1 MNAFAVVLRLFSLF
15 GLVGLAVF
23 LWLEH
28 ESYIAQDEAFLKE
41 QVKNGYMVL
50 ESNKETEWKNIKDK
64 KQAFIDVFD
73 ANEPVSSVNDPNPL
87 TVAVNDLKAAEDKI
101 LKQKEYTAKLDAV
114 TREFGQGSFFW
125 NSEDGTWDIVD
136 PKGTGKPS
144 KLLRDL
150 MKTEWNEG
158 TLAKAEPELIGNL
171 NNNFEDIDLFHR
183 KRESKS
189 GERYKEDQTDENGNF
204 IPGVSHH
211 NRLRTLLGK
220 FYKARKDTLSEL
232 YSSRLMTVERDRAL
246 RESQRL
252 YDNMKEEKEKWE
264 ASSRDFELKF
274 QSSQADLAN
283 EKEERQQ
290 EKEAFETEVKG
301 LKDLTAQLEKE
312 KQDLDQQRLAE
323 IDELKAQHGAKLNE
337 LTREIQLAEKRGYQ
351 TGIDY
356 MMKQQ
361 TGANVAGDAN
371 KTDNVFAGIGA
382 DLDSPPPPPAPSGA
396 VTTLEDVSKYGL
408 ATSVA
413 RIDRGAGMLILPVG
427 SEKGIA
433 RGGIWTIYK
442 DQQAMARIKIQNAGK
457 DYSLAY
463 ILPRFGNPSRLR
475 PGDVIQV
482 VPQTDK
488 TL

>member
-1 MNAFAVVLRLFSLF
+1 MNAVAVLLRLFSLS
-15 GLVGLAVF
+15 GLVGLALF

-28 ESYIAQDEAFLKE
+28 ESYIAQDEAFLEE
-41 QVKNGYMVL
+41 QVENGYDVL
-50 ESNKETEWKNIKDK
+50 QSSKETQWKNVKDK
-64 KQAFIDVFD
+64 KQSFMDVFD

-87 TVAVNDLKAAEDKI
+87 TEAANELKAAEDAV
-101 LKQKEYTAKLDAV
+101 LKKREYTAKLDAV
-114 TREFGQGSFFW
+114 TREFGQGSFIW
-125 NSEDGTWDIVD
+125 NSEAKSWDVAD
-136 PKGTGKPS
+136 PKKSPV
-144 KLLRDL
+144 L
-150 MKTEWNEG
+150 
-158 TLAKAEPELIGNL
+158 KAEAESIGNL
-171 NNNFEDIDLFHR
+171 KNNFADIDL
-183 KRESKS
+183 
-189 GERYKEDQTDENGNF
+189 YKENQTDEKGNF

-232 YSSRLMTVERDRAL
+232 YSSRQMTADRDRAL

-312 KQDLDQQRLAE
+312 KQDLDQQRLAQ
-323 IDELKAQHGAKLNE
+323 IDELKAQHGTKVNE
-337 LTREIQLAEKRGYQ
+337 LTREIQIAEKRGYQ

-371 KTDNVFAGIGA
+371 KTDNVFAGIGEDMNA
-382 DLDSPPPPPAPSGA
+382 QPPTSGPVGA
-396 VTTLEDVSKYGL
+396 VTTLEEVSKYGL
-408 ATSVA
+408 ATSIA
-413 RIDRGAGMLILPVG
+413 RIDKSSGMLMLPVG

-442 DQQAMARIKIQNAGK
+442 AQEATARIKVQSSANS
-457 DYSLAY
+457 YSLAY

-475 PGDVIQV
+475 PGDVIQI
-482 VPQTDK
+482 VPQTNK

>member
-1 MNAFAVVLRLFSLF
+1 MNAVAVLLRLFSLF
-15 GLVGLAVF
+15 GLVGLALF

-28 ESYIAQDEAFLKE
+28 ESYIAQDEAFLEE
-41 QVKNGYMVL
+41 QVENGYEVL
-50 ESNKETEWKNIKDK
+50 QSSKETQWKNVKDK
-64 KQAFIDVFD
+64 KQAFMDVFD

-87 TVAVNDLKAAEDKI
+87 TEAANELKAAEDAV
-101 LKQKEYTAKLDAV
+101 LKKREYTAKLDAV
-114 TREFGQGSFFW
+114 TREFGQGSFIW
-125 NSEDGTWDIVD
+125 NSEGKSWDAAD
-136 PKGTGKPS
+136 PKKSPI
-144 KLLRDL
+144 L
-150 MKTEWNEG
+150 
-158 TLAKAEPELIGNL
+158 KAEPESIGNL
-171 NNNFEDIDLFHR
+171 KNNFADIDL
-183 KRESKS
+183 
-189 GERYKEDQTDENGNF
+189 YKENQTDENGNF

-232 YSSRLMTVERDRAL
+232 YSSRQMTADRDRAL

-312 KQDLDQQRLAE
+312 KQDLDQQRLAQ
-323 IDELKAQHGAKLNE
+323 IDELKAQHGNKVNE
-337 LTREIQLAEKRGYQ
+337 LTREIQIAEKRGYQ

-371 KTDNVFAGIGA
+371 KTDNVFAEIGEDA
-382 DLDSPPPPPAPSGA
+382 NAPPPPPGPVGA
-396 VTTLEDVSKYGL
+396 VTTLEEVSKYGL
-408 ATSVA
+408 ATSIA
-413 RIDRGAGMLILPVG
+413 RIDKSSGMLMLPVG

-442 DQQAMARIKIQNAGK
+442 AQEATARIKVQSSANS
-457 DYSLAY
+457 YSLAY

-475 PGDVIQV
+475 PGDVIQI
-482 VPQTDK
+482 VPQTNK

>member
-1 MNAFAVVLRLFSLF
+1 MNAVAVLLRLFSLF
-15 GLVGLAVF
+15 GLVGLALF

-28 ESYIAQDEAFLKE
+28 ESYIAQDEAFLEE
-41 QVKNGYMVL
+41 QVENGYEVL
-50 ESNKETEWKNIKDK
+50 QSSKETQWKNVKDK
-64 KQAFIDVFD
+64 KQAFMDVFD
-73 ANEPVSSVNDPNPL
+73 SNEPVSSVNDSNPL
-87 TVAVNDLKAAEDKI
+87 TEAANELKAAEDAV
-101 LKQKEYTAKLDAV
+101 LKKREYTAKLDAV
-114 TREFGQGSFFW
+114 TREFGQGSFIW
-125 NSEDGTWDIVD
+125 NSEAKSWDGAD
-136 PKGTGKPS
+136 PKKS
-144 KLLRDL
+144 LIL
-150 MKTEWNEG
+150 
-158 TLAKAEPELIGNL
+158 KAEPESIGNL
-171 NNNFEDIDLFHR
+171 KNNFAEIDL
-183 KRESKS
+183 
-189 GERYKEDQTDENGNF
+189 YKENQTDENGNF

-232 YSSRLMTVERDRAL
+232 YSSRQMTADRDRAL

-312 KQDLDQQRLAE
+312 KQDLDQQRLAQ
-323 IDELKAQHGAKLNE
+323 IDELKAQHGTKVNE
-337 LTREIQLAEKRGYQ
+337 LTREIQIAEKRGYQ

-371 KTDNVFAGIGA
+371 KTDNVFAGIGE
-382 DLDSPPPPPAPSGA
+382 DLNAPPPPSGPVGA
-396 VTTLEDVSKYGL
+396 VTTLEEVSKYGL
-408 ATSVA
+408 ATSIA
-413 RIDRGAGMLILPVG
+413 RIDKSSGMLMLPVG

-442 DQQAMARIKIQNAGK
+442 AQEATARIKVQSSANS
-457 DYSLAY
+457 YSLAY

-475 PGDVIQV
+475 PGDVIQI
-482 VPQTDK
+482 VPQTNK

>member
-1 MNAFAVVLRLFSLF
+1 MNAVAVLLRLFSLF
-15 GLVGLAVF
+15 GLVGLALF

-28 ESYIAQDEAFLKE
+28 ESYIAQDEAFLEE
-41 QVKNGYMVL
+41 QVENGYEVL
-50 ESNKETEWKNIKDK
+50 QSSKETQWKNVKDK
-64 KQAFIDVFD
+64 KQAFMDVFD

-87 TVAVNDLKAAEDKI
+87 TEAANELKAAEDAV
-101 LKQKEYTAKLDAV
+101 LKKREYTAKLDAV
-114 TREFGQGSFFW
+114 TREFGQGSFIW
-125 NSEDGTWDIVD
+125 NSEAKSWDVAD
-136 PKGTGKPS
+136 PKKSPV
-144 KLLRDL
+144 L
-150 MKTEWNEG
+150 
-158 TLAKAEPELIGNL
+158 KAEPESIGNL
-171 NNNFEDIDLFHR
+171 KNNFADIDL
-183 KRESKS
+183 
-189 GERYKEDQTDENGNF
+189 YKENQTDEKGNF

-232 YSSRLMTVERDRAL
+232 YSSRQMTADRDRAL

-312 KQDLDQQRLAE
+312 KQDLDQQRLAQ
-323 IDELKAQHGAKLNE
+323 IDELKAQHGTKVNE
-337 LTREIQLAEKRGYQ
+337 LTREIQIAEKRGYQ

-371 KTDNVFAGIGA
+371 KTDNVFAGIGE
-382 DLDSPPPPPAPSGA
+382 DLNAPPPPSGPVGA
-396 VTTLEDVSKYGL
+396 VTTLEEVSKYGL
-408 ATSVA
+408 ATSIA
-413 RIDRGAGMLILPVG
+413 RIDKSSGMLMFPVG

-442 DQQAMARIKIQNAGK
+442 AQEATARIKVQSSANS
-457 DYSLAY
+457 YSLAY

-475 PGDVIQV
+475 PGDVIQI
-482 VPQTDK
+482 VPQTNK

>member
-1 MNAFAVVLRLFSLF
+1 MNAVAVLLRLFSLF
-15 GLVGLAVF
+15 GLVGLALF

-28 ESYIAQDEAFLKE
+28 ESYIAQDEAFLEE
-41 QVKNGYMVL
+41 QVKNGYEVL
-50 ESNKETEWKNIKDK
+50 QSSKETQWKNVKDK
-64 KQAFIDVFD
+64 KQAFMDVFD

-87 TVAVNDLKAAEDKI
+87 TEAANELKAAEDLV
-101 LKQKEYTAKLDAV
+101 LKQKDYTSNLDAV
-114 TREFGQGSFFW
+114 TREFGQGSFIW
-125 NSEDGTWDIVD
+125 NSEAKSWDVAN
-136 PKGTGKPS
+136 PKKSPI
-144 KLLRDL
+144 L
-150 MKTEWNEG
+150 
-158 TLAKAEPELIGNL
+158 KAEPESIGNL
-171 NNNFEDIDLFHR
+171 KNNFADIDL
-183 KRESKS
+183 
-189 GERYKEDQTDENGNF
+189 YKENQTDENGNF

-232 YSSRLMTVERDRAL
+232 YSSRQMTADRDRAL

-283 EKEERQQ
+283 EKDERQQ

-301 LKDLTAQLEKE
+301 LTNLTAQLEKE
-312 KQDLDQQRLAE
+312 KQDLDQQRLAQ
-323 IDELKAQHGAKLNE
+323 IDELKAQHGAKIND
-337 LTREIQLAEKRGYQ
+337 LTREVQLAEKRGYQ

-371 KTDNVFAGIGA
+371 KTDNVFAGIGEDA
-382 DLDSPPPPPAPSGA
+382 NSPPPPPGPTGS
-396 VTTLEDVSKYGL
+396 VTTLEEVSKYGL
-408 ATSVA
+408 ATSIA
-413 RIDRGAGMLILPVG
+413 RIDKGSGMLMLPVG
-427 SEKGIA
+427 SEKGIS

-442 DQQAMARIKIQNAGK
+442 AQEAAARIKVQSSATN
-457 DYSLAY
+457 YSLSY

-475 PGDVIQV
+475 PGDIIQV
-482 VPQTDK
+482 VPHSGK

>member
-1 MNAFAVVLRLFSLF
+1 MNAVAVLLRLFSLF
-15 GLVGLAVF
+15 GLVGLALF

-28 ESYIAQDEAFLKE
+28 ESYIAQDEAFLEE
-41 QVKNGYMVL
+41 QVENGYEVL
-50 ESNKETEWKNIKDK
+50 QSSKETQWKNVKDK
-64 KQAFIDVFD
+64 KQAFMDVFD

-87 TVAVNDLKAAEDKI
+87 TEAANELKAAEDAV
-101 LKQKEYTAKLDAV
+101 LKKREYTAKLDAV
-114 TREFGQGSFFW
+114 TREFGQGSFIW
-125 NSEDGTWDIVD
+125 NSEAKSWDLAD
-136 PKGTGKPS
+136 PKKSPI
-144 KLLRDL
+144 L
-150 MKTEWNEG
+150 
-158 TLAKAEPELIGNL
+158 KAEPESIGNL
-171 NNNFEDIDLFHR
+171 KNNFADIDL
-183 KRESKS
+183 
-189 GERYKEDQTDENGNF
+189 YKENQTDENGNF

-232 YSSRLMTVERDRAL
+232 YSSRQMTADRDRAL

-312 KQDLDQQRLAE
+312 KQDLDQQRLAQ
-323 IDELKAQHGAKLNE
+323 IDELKAQHGNKVNE
-337 LTREIQLAEKRGYQ
+337 LTREIQIAEKRGYQ

-371 KTDNVFAGIGA
+371 KTDNVFAGIGEDVNA
-382 DLDSPPPPPAPSGA
+382 PPPPPGPVGS
-396 VTTLEDVSKYGL
+396 VSTLEEVSKYGL
-408 ATSVA
+408 ATSIA
-413 RIDRGAGMLILPVG
+413 RIDKSSGMLMLPVG

-442 DQQAMARIKIQNAGK
+442 AQEPTARIKVQSSANS
-457 DYSLAY
+457 YSLAY

-475 PGDVIQV
+475 PGDVIQI
-482 VPQTDK
+482 VPQTNK

>member
-1 MNAFAVVLRLFSLF
+1 M
-15 GLVGLAVF
+15 G
-23 LWLEH
+23 
-28 ESYIAQDEAFLKE
+28 K
-41 QVKNGYMVL
+41 
-50 ESNKETEWKNIKDK
+50 
-64 KQAFIDVFD
+64 
-73 ANEPVSSVNDPNPL
+73 
-87 TVAVNDLKAAEDKI
+87 
-101 LKQKEYTAKLDAV
+101 
-114 TREFGQGSFFW
+114 GSFIW
-125 NSEDGTWDIVD
+125 NSETKSWDVTD
-136 PKGTGKPS
+136 PKKSPI
-144 KLLRDL
+144 L
-150 MKTEWNEG
+150 
-158 TLAKAEPELIGNL
+158 KAEPESIGNL
-171 NNNFEDIDLFHR
+171 KNNFADIDL
-183 KRESKS
+183 
-189 GERYKEDQTDENGNF
+189 YKENQTDENGNF

-232 YSSRLMTVERDRAL
+232 YGSRQMTADRDRAL

-312 KQDLDQQRLAE
+312 KQDLDQQRIAQ
-323 IDELKAQHGAKLNE
+323 IDELKADHGLMVNKLRTE
-337 LTREIQLAEKRGYQ
+337 VQLAEKRGYQ

-361 TGANVAGDAN
+361 TGSNVISDGN
-371 KTDNVFAGIGA
+371 KTKDPFSGLIA
-382 DLDSPPPPPAPSGA
+382 DGNTLPVAPSGN
-396 VTTLEDVSKYGL
+396 VTTLEEVSKYGL
-408 ATSVA
+408 ATSIA
-413 RIDRGAGMLILPVG
+413 RIDKGSGMLMLPVG
-427 SEKGIA
+427 SEKGIS

-442 DQQAMARIKIQNAGK
+442 AQEATARIKVQSSAKN
-457 DYSLAY
+457 YSLAY

-482 VPQTDK
+482 VPHGDK

>member
-1 MNAFAVVLRLFSLF
+1 M
-15 GLVGLAVF
+15 
-23 LWLEH
+23 
-28 ESYIAQDEAFLKE
+28 
-41 QVKNGYMVL
+41 
-50 ESNKETEWKNIKDK
+50 
-64 KQAFIDVFD
+64 
-73 ANEPVSSVNDPNPL
+73 
-87 TVAVNDLKAAEDKI
+87 
-101 LKQKEYTAKLDAV
+101 
-114 TREFGQGSFFW
+114 
-125 NSEDGTWDIVD
+125 
-136 PKGTGKPS
+136 
-144 KLLRDL
+144 
-150 MKTEWNEG
+150 
-158 TLAKAEPELIGNL
+158 KAEPESIGNL
-171 NNNFEDIDLFHR
+171 KNNFADIDL
-183 KRESKS
+183 
-189 GERYKEDQTDENGNF
+189 YKENQTDEKGNF

-232 YSSRLMTVERDRAL
+232 YSSRQMTADRDRAL

-312 KQDLDQQRLAE
+312 KQDLDQQRLAQ
-323 IDELKAQHGAKLNE
+323 IDELKAQHGTKVNE
-337 LTREIQLAEKRGYQ
+337 LTREIQIAEKRGYQ

-371 KTDNVFAGIGA
+371 KTDNVFAGIGE
-382 DLDSPPPPPAPSGA
+382 DLNAPPPPSGPVGA
-396 VTTLEDVSKYGL
+396 VTTLEEVSKYGL
-408 ATSVA
+408 ATSIA
-413 RIDRGAGMLILPVG
+413 RIDKSSGMLMLPVG

-442 DQQAMARIKIQNAGK
+442 AQEATARIKVQSSANS
-457 DYSLAY
+457 YSLAY

-475 PGDVIQV
+475 PGDVIQI
-482 VPQTDK
+482 VPQTNK

>member
-1 MNAFAVVLRLFSLF
+1 MNAVAVVLRLFSLF
-15 GLVGLAVF
+15 GLVGLALF

-28 ESYIAQDEAFLKE
+28 ESYIAQDETFLEE
-41 QVKNGYMVL
+41 QVENGYEVL
-50 ESNKETEWKNIKDK
+50 QSSKETQWKNVKDK
-64 KQAFIDVFD
+64 KQAFMDVFD
-73 ANEPVSSVNDPNPL
+73 ANEPVSSVNDTNPL
-87 TVAVNDLKAAEDKI
+87 TEAANELKAANDAI
-101 LKQKEYTAKLDAV
+101 LKKKEYTAKLDAV
-114 TREFGQGSFFW
+114 TKEFGQGSFIW
-125 NSEDGTWDIVD
+125 NSEAKSWNGAD
-136 PKGTGKPS
+136 PKKSPI
-144 KLLRDL
+144 L
-150 MKTEWNEG
+150 
-158 TLAKAEPELIGNL
+158 KAEPESIGNL
-171 NNNFEDIDLFHR
+171 KNNFAEIDL
-183 KRESKS
+183 
-189 GERYKEDQTDENGNF
+189 YKENQTDENGNF

-232 YSSRLMTVERDRAL
+232 YSSRQMTADRDRAL

-312 KQDLDQQRLAE
+312 KQDLDQQRLAQ

-361 TGANVAGDAN
+361 TGANVAGDGN
-371 KTDNVFAGIGA
+371 KTDNVFATVGGS
-382 DLDSPPPPPAPSGA
+382 DSPTSAAPSGS
-396 VTTLEDVSKYGL
+396 VTTLEEASKYGV
-408 ATSVA
+408 ATSIA
-413 RIDRGAGMLILPVG
+413 RIDKGSGMLMLPVG

-442 DQQAMARIKIQNAGK
+442 AQEAAARIKVQSSAKN
-457 DYSLAY
+457 YSLSY

-482 VPQTDK
+482 VPQTNK

>member
-1 MNAFAVVLRLFSLF
+1 MNAVAVLLRLFSLF
-15 GLVGLAVF
+15 GLVGLALF

-28 ESYIAQDEAFLKE
+28 ESYIAQDEAFLEE
-41 QVKNGYMVL
+41 QVENGYEVL
-50 ESNKETEWKNIKDK
+50 QSSKETQWKNVKDK
-64 KQAFIDVFD
+64 KQAFMDVFD

-87 TVAVNDLKAAEDKI
+87 TEAANELKAAEDAV
-101 LKQKEYTAKLDAV
+101 LKKREYTAKLDAV
-114 TREFGQGSFFW
+114 TREFGQGSFIW
-125 NSEDGTWDIVD
+125 NSEAKSWDVAD
-136 PKGTGKPS
+136 PKKSPV
-144 KLLRDL
+144 L
-150 MKTEWNEG
+150 
-158 TLAKAEPELIGNL
+158 KAEPESIGNL
-171 NNNFEDIDLFHR
+171 KNNFADIDL
-183 KRESKS
+183 
-189 GERYKEDQTDENGNF
+189 YKENQTDENGNF

-232 YSSRLMTVERDRAL
+232 YSSRQMTADRDRAL

-252 YDNMKEEKEKWE
+252 YDNMKEEKEKGE

-312 KQDLDQQRLAE
+312 KQDLDQQRLAQ
-323 IDELKAQHGAKLNE
+323 IDELKAQHGTKVNE
-337 LTREIQLAEKRGYQ
+337 LTREIQIAEKRGYQ

-371 KTDNVFAGIGA
+371 KTDNVFAGIGE
-382 DLDSPPPPPAPSGA
+382 DLNAPPPPSGPVGA
-396 VTTLEDVSKYGL
+396 VTTLEEVSKYGL
-408 ATSVA
+408 ATSIA
-413 RIDRGAGMLILPVG
+413 RIDKSSGMLMLPVG

-442 DQQAMARIKIQNAGK
+442 AQEATARIKVQSSANS
-457 DYSLAY
+457 YSLAY

-475 PGDVIQV
+475 PGDVIQI
-482 VPQTDK
+482 VPQTNK

>member
-1 MNAFAVVLRLFSLF
+1 MNAVAVLLRLFSLF
-15 GLVGLAVF
+15 GLVGLALF

-28 ESYIAQDEAFLKE
+28 ESYIAQDEAFLEE
-41 QVKNGYMVL
+41 QVENGYEIL
-50 ESNKETEWKNIKDK
+50 QSSKETQWKNVKDK
-64 KQAFIDVFD
+64 KQAFMDVFD

-87 TVAVNDLKAAEDKI
+87 TEAANELKAANDAI
-101 LKQKEYTAKLDAV
+101 LKKKEFTAKLDAV
-114 TREFGQGSFFW
+114 TREFGQGSFIW
-125 NSEDGTWDIVD
+125 NSEGKSWDGAD
-136 PKGTGKPS
+136 PKKSP
-144 KLLRDL
+144 LL
-150 MKTEWNEG
+150 KTE
-158 TLAKAEPELIGNL
+158 PESIGNL
-171 NNNFEDIDLFHR
+171 KNNFADID
-183 KRESKS
+183 S
-189 GERYKEDQTDENGNF
+189 YKEEQTDENGNF

-232 YSSRLMTVERDRAL
+232 YSSRQMTADRDRAL

-283 EKEERQQ
+283 EKEQRQQ

-312 KQDLDQQRLAE
+312 KQDLDQQRLAQ
-323 IDELKAQHGAKLNE
+323 IDDLKAEHGLVVNKLR
-337 LTREIQLAEKRGYQ
+337 TDVQIAEKRGYQ
-351 TGIDY
+351 SGIDY
-356 MMKQQ
+356 MIKQQ
-361 TGANVAGDAN
+361 TGSNVVSDENQTSNPFRDLLVDGNSLPVAPAGSN
-371 KTDNVFAGIGA
+371 
-382 DLDSPPPPPAPSGA
+382 L
-396 VTTLEDVSKYGL
+396 TTPDEVSKYGL
-408 ATSVA
+408 ATSIA
-413 RIDRGAGMLILPVG
+413 RIDKGSGMLMLPVG

-442 DQQAMARIKIQNAGK
+442 AQEATARIKVQSSAK
-457 DYSLAY
+457 KYSLSY

-482 VPQTDK
+482 VPQANK

>member
-1 MNAFAVVLRLFSLF
+1 MNAVAVLLRLFSLF
-15 GLVGLAVF
+15 GLVGLALF

-28 ESYIAQDEAFLKE
+28 ESYIAQDEAFLEE
-41 QVKNGYMVL
+41 QVENGYEVL
-50 ESNKETEWKNIKDK
+50 QSSKETQWKNVKDK
-64 KQAFIDVFD
+64 KQAFMDVFD

-87 TVAVNDLKAAEDKI
+87 TEAANELKAAEDAV
-101 LKQKEYTAKLDAV
+101 LKKREYTAKLDAV
-114 TREFGQGSFFW
+114 TREFGQGSFIW
-125 NSEDGTWDIVD
+125 NSEAKSWDGAD
-136 PKGTGKPS
+136 PKKSPI
-144 KLLRDL
+144 L
-150 MKTEWNEG
+150 
-158 TLAKAEPELIGNL
+158 KAEPESIGNL
-171 NNNFEDIDLFHR
+171 KNNFADIDL
-183 KRESKS
+183 
-189 GERYKEDQTDENGNF
+189 YKENQTDEKGNF

-232 YSSRLMTVERDRAL
+232 YSSRQMTADRDRAL

-323 IDELKAQHGAKLNE
+323 IDELKAQHGTKVNE
-337 LTREIQLAEKRGYQ
+337 LTREIQIAEKRGYQ

-371 KTDNVFAGIGA
+371 KTDNVFAGIGE
-382 DLDSPPPPPAPSGA
+382 DLNAPPPPSGPVGA
-396 VTTLEDVSKYGL
+396 VTTLEEVSKYGL
-408 ATSVA
+408 ATSIA
-413 RIDRGAGMLILPVG
+413 RIDKSSGMLMFPVG

-442 DQQAMARIKIQNAGK
+442 AQEATARIKVQSSANS
-457 DYSLAY
+457 YSLAY

-475 PGDVIQV
+475 PGDVVQI
-482 VPQTDK
+482 VPQTNK

>member
-28 ESYIAQDEAFLKE
+28 ERYIAQDEAFLEE
-41 QVKNGYMVL
+41 QVENGYGVL
-50 ESNKETEWKNIKDK
+50 QSSKEIQWKNVKAK
-64 KQAFIDVFD
+64 KEALLDVFD
-73 ANEPVSSVNDPNPL
+73 ANEPVTDNENNPL
-87 TVAVNDLKAAEDKI
+87 EIAVNELKAAEDAVFKDANGGI
-101 LKQKEYTAKLDAV
+101 KLPAWNSGKKKWEDVKYTEWVSLL
-114 TREFGQGSFFW
+114 TREFGQGTVFW
-125 NSEDGTWDIVD
+125 NDEIDNRPPFWDIVD
-136 PKGTGKPS
+136 PK
-144 KLLRDL
+144 
-150 MKTEWNEG
+150 
-158 TLAKAEPELIGNL
+158 PELIGTL
-171 NNNFEDIDLFHR
+171 KNNFADIDL
-183 KRESKS
+183 
-189 GERYKEDQTDENGNF
+189 YKENETDEKGNS

-232 YSSRLMTVERDRAL
+232 YSSRLMTVERDKAL
-246 RESQRL
+246 RESQRE
-252 YDNMKEEKEKWE
+252 YAAMKELKEKWE

-290 EKEAFETEVKG
+290 EKEAFETEVNG
-301 LKDLTAQLEKE
+301 LKNLTAQLEKE
-312 KQDLDQQRLAE
+312 KQELDQQRLAQ

-371 KTDNVFAGIGA
+371 KTDNVFARIGE
-382 DLDSPPPPPAPSGA
+382 DLDSPPPPPGPTGT
-396 VTTLEDVSKYGL
+396 VTTLEEVSKYGL
-408 ATSVA
+408 ATSIA

-427 SEKGIA
+427 SDKGLA
-433 RGGIWTIYK
+433 RGAIWTIYK

>member
-1 MNAFAVVLRLFSLF
+1 MNAVAVLLRLFSLF
-15 GLVGLAVF
+15 GLVGLALF

-28 ESYIAQDEAFLKE
+28 ESYIAQDEAFLEE
-41 QVKNGYMVL
+41 QVKNGYEVL
-50 ESNKETEWKNIKDK
+50 QSSKETQWKNVKDK
-64 KQAFIDVFD
+64 KQAFMDVFD

-87 TVAVNDLKAAEDKI
+87 TEAANELKAAEDLV
-101 LKQKEYTAKLDAV
+101 LKQKDYTSNLDAV
-114 TREFGQGSFFW
+114 TREFGQGSFIW
-125 NSEDGTWDIVD
+125 NSEAKSWDVAN
-136 PKGTGKPS
+136 PKKSPI
-144 KLLRDL
+144 L
-150 MKTEWNEG
+150 
-158 TLAKAEPELIGNL
+158 KAEPESIGNL
-171 NNNFEDIDLFHR
+171 KNNFADIDL
-183 KRESKS
+183 
-189 GERYKEDQTDENGNF
+189 YKENQTDENGNF

-232 YSSRLMTVERDRAL
+232 YSSRQMTADRDRAL

-274 QSSQADLAN
+274 QSSQAYLAN
-283 EKEERQQ
+283 EKDERQQ

-301 LKDLTAQLEKE
+301 LTNLTAQLEKE
-312 KQDLDQQRLAE
+312 KQDLDQQRLAQ
-323 IDELKAQHGAKLNE
+323 IDELKAQHGAKIND
-337 LTREIQLAEKRGYQ
+337 LTREVQLAEKRGYQ

-371 KTDNVFAGIGA
+371 KTDNVFAGIGEDA
-382 DLDSPPPPPAPSGA
+382 NSPPPPPGPTGS
-396 VTTLEDVSKYGL
+396 VTTLEEVSKYGL
-408 ATSVA
+408 ATSIA
-413 RIDRGAGMLILPVG
+413 RIDKGSGMLMLPVG
-427 SEKGIA
+427 SEKGIS

-442 DQQAMARIKIQNAGK
+442 AQEAAARIKVQSSATN
-457 DYSLAY
+457 YSLSY

-475 PGDVIQV
+475 PGDIIQV
-482 VPQTDK
+482 VPHSGK

>member
-1 MNAFAVVLRLFSLF
+1 MNAVAVLLRLFSLF
-15 GLVGLAVF
+15 GLVGLALF

-41 QVKNGYMVL
+41 QLENGYEVL
-50 ESNKETEWKNIKDK
+50 QSSKETQWKNVKDK
-64 KQAFIDVFD
+64 KQAFMDVFD
-73 ANEPVSSVNDPNPL
+73 ANEPVSSVNEPNPL
-87 TVAVNDLKAAEDKI
+87 TEAANELKAAEDAV
-101 LKQKEYTAKLDAV
+101 LKKKDYTAKLDAV
-114 TREFGQGSFFW
+114 TREFGQGSFIW
-125 NSEDGTWDIVD
+125 NSEANSWDGAD
-136 PKGTGKPS
+136 PKKSPI
-144 KLLRDL
+144 L
-150 MKTEWNEG
+150 
-158 TLAKAEPELIGNL
+158 KAEPESIGNL
-171 NNNFEDIDLFHR
+171 KNNFADIDL
-183 KRESKS
+183 
-189 GERYKEDQTDENGNF
+189 YKENQTDENGNF
-204 IPGVSHH
+204 KPGVSHH

-232 YSSRLMTVERDRAL
+232 YSSRQMTADRDRAL

-312 KQDLDQQRLAE
+312 KQDLDQQRIAQ
-323 IDELKAQHGAKLNE
+323 IDELKANHGLEVNKLR
-337 LTREIQLAEKRGYQ
+337 TDVGIAEKRGYQ
-351 TGIDY
+351 NGIDY

-361 TGANVAGDAN
+361 TGSNVVSDGN
-371 KTDNVFAGIGA
+371 KTKDPFSGLIAT
-382 DLDSPPPPPAPSGA
+382 DEKLPLAPSGD
-396 VTTLEDVSKYGL
+396 VTTLEEVSKYGL
-408 ATSVA
+408 ATSIA
-413 RIDRGAGMLILPVG
+413 RIDKSSGMLMLPVG

-442 DQQAMARIKIQNAGK
+442 AQEPAARIKVQSAAKN
-457 DYSLAY
+457 YSLAY
-463 ILPRFGNPSRLR
+463 ILPRFGNPSSLR

>member
-1 MNAFAVVLRLFSLF
+1 M
-15 GLVGLAVF
+15 GLALF

-28 ESYIAQDEAFLKE
+28 ESYIAQDEAFLEE
-41 QVKNGYMVL
+41 QVENGYEVL
-50 ESNKETEWKNIKDK
+50 QSSKETQWKNVKDK
-64 KQAFIDVFD
+64 KQAFMDVFD

-87 TVAVNDLKAAEDKI
+87 TEAANELKAAEDLV
-101 LKQKEYTAKLDAV
+101 LKQKDYTSNLDAV
-114 TREFGQGSFFW
+114 TREFGQGSFIW
-125 NSEDGTWDIVD
+125 NSEAKSWDVAN
-136 PKGTGKPS
+136 PKKSPI
-144 KLLRDL
+144 L
-150 MKTEWNEG
+150 
-158 TLAKAEPELIGNL
+158 KAEPESIGNL
-171 NNNFEDIDLFHR
+171 KNNFADIDL
-183 KRESKS
+183 
-189 GERYKEDQTDENGNF
+189 YKENQTDENGNF

-232 YSSRLMTVERDRAL
+232 YSSRQMTADRDRAL

-283 EKEERQQ
+283 EKDERQQ

-301 LKDLTAQLEKE
+301 LTNLTAQLEKE
-312 KQDLDQQRLAE
+312 KQDLDQQRLAQ
-323 IDELKAQHGAKLNE
+323 IDELKAQHGAKIND
-337 LTREIQLAEKRGYQ
+337 LTREVQLAEKRGYQ

-361 TGANVAGDAN
+361 TGANVASDAN
-371 KTDNVFAGIGA
+371 KTDNVFAGIGEDA
-382 DLDSPPPPPAPSGA
+382 NSPPPPPGPTGS
-396 VTTLEDVSKYGL
+396 VTRLEEVSKYGL
-408 ATSVA
+408 ATSIA
-413 RIDRGAGMLILPVG
+413 RIDKGSGMLMLPVG
-427 SEKGIA
+427 SEKGIS

-442 DQQAMARIKIQNAGK
+442 AQEAAARIKVQSSATN
-457 DYSLAY
+457 YSLSY

-475 PGDVIQV
+475 PGDIIQV
-482 VPQTDK
+482 VPHSGK

>member
-1 MNAFAVVLRLFSLF
+1 MNAVAVLLRLFSLF
-15 GLVGLAVF
+15 GLVGLALF

-28 ESYIAQDEAFLKE
+28 ESYIAQDEAFLEE
-41 QVKNGYMVL
+41 QVENGYEVL
-50 ESNKETEWKNIKDK
+50 QSSKETQWKNVKDK
-64 KQAFIDVFD
+64 KQAFMDVFD

-87 TVAVNDLKAAEDKI
+87 TEAANELKAAEDAV
-101 LKQKEYTAKLDAV
+101 LKKREYTAKLDAV
-114 TREFGQGSFFW
+114 TREFGQGSFIW
-125 NSEDGTWDIVD
+125 NSEAKSWDVAD
-136 PKGTGKPS
+136 PKKSPV
-144 KLLRDL
+144 L
-150 MKTEWNEG
+150 
-158 TLAKAEPELIGNL
+158 KAEPESIGNL
-171 NNNFEDIDLFHR
+171 KNNFADIDL
-183 KRESKS
+183 
-189 GERYKEDQTDENGNF
+189 YKENQTDENGNF

-232 YSSRLMTVERDRAL
+232 YSSRQMTADRDRAL

-312 KQDLDQQRLAE
+312 KQDLDQQRLAQ
-323 IDELKAQHGAKLNE
+323 IDELKAQHGTKVNE
-337 LTREIQLAEKRGYQ
+337 LTREIQIAEKRGYQ

-371 KTDNVFAGIGA
+371 KTDNVFAGIGE
-382 DLDSPPPPPAPSGA
+382 DLNAPPPPSGPVGA
-396 VTTLEDVSKYGL
+396 VTTLEEVSKYGL
-408 ATSVA
+408 ATSIA
-413 RIDRGAGMLILPVG
+413 RIDKSSGMLMFPVG

-442 DQQAMARIKIQNAGK
+442 AQEATARIKVQSSANS
-457 DYSLAY
+457 YSLAY

-475 PGDVIQV
+475 PGDVIQI
-482 VPQTDK
+482 VPQTNK

>member
-1 MNAFAVVLRLFSLF
+1 LT
-15 GLVGLAVF
+15 
-23 LWLEH
+23 
-28 ESYIAQDEAFLKE
+28 EA
-41 QVKNGYMVL
+41 
-50 ESNKETEWKNIKDK
+50 
-64 KQAFIDVFD
+64 
-73 ANEPVSSVNDPNPL
+73 ANE
-87 TVAVNDLKAAEDKI
+87 LKAAEDAV
-101 LKQKEYTAKLDAV
+101 LKKKEYTSKLDAV
-114 TREFGQGSFFW
+114 TREFGQGSFIW
-125 NSEDGTWDIVD
+125 NSETKSWDVTD
-136 PKGTGKPS
+136 PKKSPI
-144 KLLRDL
+144 L
-150 MKTEWNEG
+150 
-158 TLAKAEPELIGNL
+158 KAEPESIGNL
-171 NNNFEDIDLFHR
+171 QNNFADIDL
-183 KRESKS
+183 
-189 GERYKEDQTDENGNF
+189 YKENQTDENGNF

-232 YSSRLMTVERDRAL
+232 YSSRQMTADRDRAL

-290 EKEAFETEVKG
+290 EKEAFETEVMG
-301 LKDLTAQLEKE
+301 LKNLTAQLEKE
-312 KQDLDQQRLAE
+312 KQDLDQQRLAQ
-323 IDELKAQHGAKLNE
+323 IDELKAQHGVKVNE

-371 KTDNVFAGIGA
+371 KTDNVFAGIGEDA
-382 DLDSPPPPPAPSGA
+382 NAPLPSPTGS
-396 VTTLEDVSKYGL
+396 VTTLEGVSKYGL
-408 ATSVA
+408 ATSIA
-413 RIDRGAGMLILPVG
+413 RIDKGSGMLMLPVG

-433 RGGIWTIYK
+433 QGGIWTIYK
-442 DQQAMARIKIQNAGK
+442 AQEATARIKIQSSAKN
-457 DYSLAY
+457 YSLAY

-482 VPQTDK
+482 VPYSGK

>member
-28 ESYIAQDEAFLKE
+28 ERYIAQDEAFLEE
-41 QVKNGYMVL
+41 QVENGYGVL
-50 ESNKETEWKNIKDK
+50 QSSKEIQWKNVKAK
-64 KQAFIDVFD
+64 KEALLDVFD
-73 ANEPVSSVNDPNPL
+73 ANEPVTDNENNPL
-87 TVAVNDLKAAEDKI
+87 EIAVNELKAAEDAVFKDANGGI
-101 LKQKEYTAKLDAV
+101 KLPAWNSGKKKWEDVKYTEWVSLL
-114 TREFGQGSFFW
+114 TREFGQGTVFW
-125 NSEDGTWDIVD
+125 NDEIDNRPPFWDIVD
-136 PKGTGKPS
+136 PK
-144 KLLRDL
+144 
-150 MKTEWNEG
+150 
-158 TLAKAEPELIGNL
+158 PELIGTL
-171 NNNFEDIDLFHR
+171 KNNFADIDL
-183 KRESKS
+183 
-189 GERYKEDQTDENGNF
+189 YKENETDEKGNS

-290 EKEAFETEVKG
+290 EKEAFETEVNG
-301 LKDLTAQLEKE
+301 LKNLTAQLEKE
-312 KQDLDQQRLAE
+312 KQELDQQRLAQ

>member
-1 MNAFAVVLRLFSLF
+1 MNAVAVLLRLFSLF
-15 GLVGLAVF
+15 GLVGLALF

-28 ESYIAQDEAFLKE
+28 ESYIAQDEAFLEE
-41 QVKNGYMVL
+41 QVENGYEVL
-50 ESNKETEWKNIKDK
+50 QSGKETQWKNVKDK
-64 KQAFIDVFD
+64 KQSFMDVFD

-87 TVAVNDLKAAEDKI
+87 TEAANELKAAEDAV
-101 LKQKEYTAKLDAV
+101 LKKREYTAKLDAV
-114 TREFGQGSFFW
+114 TREFGQGSFIW
-125 NSEDGTWDIVD
+125 NSEAKSWDVAD
-136 PKGTGKPS
+136 PKKSPV
-144 KLLRDL
+144 L
-150 MKTEWNEG
+150 
-158 TLAKAEPELIGNL
+158 KAEPESIGNL
-171 NNNFEDIDLFHR
+171 KNNFADIDL
-183 KRESKS
+183 
-189 GERYKEDQTDENGNF
+189 YKENQTDEKGNF

-232 YSSRLMTVERDRAL
+232 YSSRQMTADRDRAL

-312 KQDLDQQRLAE
+312 KQDLDQQRLAQ
-323 IDELKAQHGAKLNE
+323 IDELKAQHGTKVNE
-337 LTREIQLAEKRGYQ
+337 LTREIQIAEKRGYQ

-371 KTDNVFAGIGA
+371 KTDNVFAGIGEDMNA
-382 DLDSPPPPPAPSGA
+382 PPPPSGPVGA
-396 VTTLEDVSKYGL
+396 VSTLEEVSKYGL
-408 ATSVA
+408 ATSIA
-413 RIDRGAGMLILPVG
+413 RIDKSSGMLMLPVG

-442 DQQAMARIKIQNAGK
+442 AQEATARIKVQSSANS
-457 DYSLAY
+457 YSLAY

-475 PGDVIQV
+475 PGDVIQI
-482 VPQTDK
+482 VPQTNK

>member
-1 MNAFAVVLRLFSLF
+1 MNAVAVLLRLFSLF
-15 GLVGLAVF
+15 GLVGLALF

-28 ESYIAQDEAFLKE
+28 ESYIAQDEAFLEE
-41 QVKNGYMVL
+41 QVENGYEVL
-50 ESNKETEWKNIKDK
+50 QSSKETQWKNVKDK
-64 KQAFIDVFD
+64 KQAFMDVFD

-87 TVAVNDLKAAEDKI
+87 TEAANELKAAEDAV
-101 LKQKEYTAKLDAV
+101 LKKREYTAKLDAV
-114 TREFGQGSFFW
+114 TREFGQGSFIW
-125 NSEDGTWDIVD
+125 NSEAKSWDVAD
-136 PKGTGKPS
+136 PKKSPV
-144 KLLRDL
+144 L
-150 MKTEWNEG
+150 
-158 TLAKAEPELIGNL
+158 KAEPESIGNL
-171 NNNFEDIDLFHR
+171 KNNFADIDL
-183 KRESKS
+183 
-189 GERYKEDQTDENGNF
+189 YKENQTDEKGNF

-232 YSSRLMTVERDRAL
+232 YSSRQMTADRDRAL

-312 KQDLDQQRLAE
+312 KQDLDQQRLAQ
-323 IDELKAQHGAKLNE
+323 IDELKAQHGTKVNE
-337 LTREIQLAEKRGYQ
+337 LTREIQIAEKRGYQ

-371 KTDNVFAGIGA
+371 KTDNVFAGIGE
-382 DLDSPPPPPAPSGA
+382 DLNAPPPPSGPVGA
-396 VTTLEDVSKYGL
+396 VTTLEEVSKYGL
-408 ATSVA
+408 ATSIA
-413 RIDRGAGMLILPVG
+413 RIDKSSGMLMLPVG

-442 DQQAMARIKIQNAGK
+442 AQEATARIKVQSSANS
-457 DYSLAY
+457 YSLAY

-475 PGDVIQV
+475 PGDVIQI
-482 VPQTDK
+482 VPQTNK

>member
-1 MNAFAVVLRLFSLF
+1 MNAVAVLLRLFSLF
-15 GLVGLAVF
+15 GLVGLALF

-28 ESYIAQDEAFLKE
+28 ESYIAQDEAFLEE
-41 QVKNGYMVL
+41 QGENGYEVL
-50 ESNKETEWKNIKDK
+50 QSSKETQWKNVKDK
-64 KQAFIDVFD
+64 KQAFMDVFD

-87 TVAVNDLKAAEDKI
+87 TEAANELKAAEDAV
-101 LKQKEYTAKLDAV
+101 LKKREYTAKLDAV
-114 TREFGQGSFFW
+114 TREFGQGSFIW
-125 NSEDGTWDIVD
+125 NSEAKSWDVAD
-136 PKGTGKPS
+136 PKKSPV
-144 KLLRDL
+144 L
-150 MKTEWNEG
+150 
-158 TLAKAEPELIGNL
+158 KAEPESIGNL
-171 NNNFEDIDLFHR
+171 KNNFADIDL
-183 KRESKS
+183 
-189 GERYKEDQTDENGNF
+189 YKENQTDENGNF

-232 YSSRLMTVERDRAL
+232 YSSRQMTADRDRAL

-312 KQDLDQQRLAE
+312 KQDLDQQRLAQ
-323 IDELKAQHGAKLNE
+323 IDELKAQHGTKVNE
-337 LTREIQLAEKRGYQ
+337 LTREIQIAEKRGYQ

-371 KTDNVFAGIGA
+371 KTDNVFAGIGE
-382 DLDSPPPPPAPSGA
+382 DLNAPPPPSGPVGA
-396 VTTLEDVSKYGL
+396 VTTLEEVSKYGL
-408 ATSVA
+408 ATSIA
-413 RIDRGAGMLILPVG
+413 RIDKSSGMLMLPVG

-442 DQQAMARIKIQNAGK
+442 AQEATARIKVQSSANS
-457 DYSLAY
+457 YSLAY

-475 PGDVIQV
+475 PGDVIQI
-482 VPQTDK
+482 VPQTNK

>member
-1 MNAFAVVLRLFSLF
+1 MNAVAVLLRLFSLF
-15 GLVGLAVF
+15 GLVGLALF

-28 ESYIAQDEAFLKE
+28 ESYIAQDEAFLEE
-41 QVKNGYMVL
+41 QVENGYEVL
-50 ESNKETEWKNIKDK
+50 QSSKETQWKNVKDK
-64 KQAFIDVFD
+64 KQAFMDVFD

-87 TVAVNDLKAAEDKI
+87 TEAANELKAAEDAV
-101 LKQKEYTAKLDAV
+101 LKKREYTAKLDAV
-114 TREFGQGSFFW
+114 TREFGQGSFIW
-125 NSEDGTWDIVD
+125 NSEAKSWDVAD
-136 PKGTGKPS
+136 PKKSPI
-144 KLLRDL
+144 L
-150 MKTEWNEG
+150 
-158 TLAKAEPELIGNL
+158 KAEPESIGNL
-171 NNNFEDIDLFHR
+171 KNNFADIDL
-183 KRESKS
+183 
-189 GERYKEDQTDENGNF
+189 YKENQTDENGNF

-232 YSSRLMTVERDRAL
+232 YSSRQMTADRDRAL

-312 KQDLDQQRLAE
+312 KQDLDQQRLAQ
-323 IDELKAQHGAKLNE
+323 IDELKAQHGTKVNE
-337 LTREIQLAEKRGYQ
+337 LTREIQIAEKRGYQ

-371 KTDNVFAGIGA
+371 KTDNVFAGIGE
-382 DLDSPPPPPAPSGA
+382 DLNAPPPPSGPVGA
-396 VTTLEDVSKYGL
+396 VTTLEEVSKYGL
-408 ATSVA
+408 ATSIA
-413 RIDRGAGMLILPVG
+413 RIDKSSGMLMLPVG

-442 DQQAMARIKIQNAGK
+442 AQEATARIKVQSSANS
-457 DYSLAY
+457 YSLAY

-475 PGDVIQV
+475 PGDVIQI
-482 VPQTDK
+482 VPQTNK

>member
-1 MNAFAVVLRLFSLF
+1 MNAVAVLLRLFSLF
-15 GLVGLAVF
+15 GLVGLALF

-28 ESYIAQDEAFLKE
+28 ESYIAQDEAFLEE
-41 QVKNGYMVL
+41 QVENGYEVL
-50 ESNKETEWKNIKDK
+50 QSSKETQWKNVKDK
-64 KQAFIDVFD
+64 KQAFMDVFD

-87 TVAVNDLKAAEDKI
+87 TEAANELKAAEDAV
-101 LKQKEYTAKLDAV
+101 LKKREYTAKLDAV
-114 TREFGQGSFFW
+114 TREFGQGSFIW
-125 NSEDGTWDIVD
+125 NSEAKSWDVAD
-136 PKGTGKPS
+136 PKKSPV
-144 KLLRDL
+144 L
-150 MKTEWNEG
+150 
-158 TLAKAEPELIGNL
+158 KAEPESIGNL
-171 NNNFEDIDLFHR
+171 KNNFADIDL
-183 KRESKS
+183 
-189 GERYKEDQTDENGNF
+189 YKENQTDEKGNF
-204 IPGVSHH
+204 SPGVSHH

-232 YSSRLMTVERDRAL
+232 YSSRQMTADRDRAL

-312 KQDLDQQRLAE
+312 KQDLDQQRLAQ
-323 IDELKAQHGAKLNE
+323 IDELKAQHGNKVNE
-337 LTREIQLAEKRGYQ
+337 LTREIQIAEKRGYQ

-371 KTDNVFAGIGA
+371 KTDNVFAGIGEDMNA
-382 DLDSPPPPPAPSGA
+382 PPPPSGPVGA
-396 VTTLEDVSKYGL
+396 VTTLEEVSKYGL
-408 ATSVA
+408 ATSIA
-413 RIDRGAGMLILPVG
+413 RIDKSSGMLMLPVG

-442 DQQAMARIKIQNAGK
+442 GQEATARIKVQSSANS
-457 DYSLAY
+457 YSLAY

-475 PGDVIQV
+475 PGDVIQI
-482 VPQTDK
+482 VPQTNK

>member
-1 MNAFAVVLRLFSLF
+1 MNAVAVLLRLFSLF
-15 GLVGLAVF
+15 GLVGLALF

-28 ESYIAQDEAFLKE
+28 ESYIAQDEAFLEE
-41 QVKNGYMVL
+41 QVENGYEVL
-50 ESNKETEWKNIKDK
+50 QSGKETQWKNVKDK
-64 KQAFIDVFD
+64 KQAFMDVFD

-87 TVAVNDLKAAEDKI
+87 TEVANELKAAEDAI
-101 LKQKEYTAKLDAV
+101 LKKKEFTAKLDAV
-114 TREFGQGSFFW
+114 TREFGQGSFLW
-125 NSEDGTWDIVD
+125 NSEAKSWDLAD
-136 PKGTGKPS
+136 PKKSPI
-144 KLLRDL
+144 L
-150 MKTEWNEG
+150 N
-158 TLAKAEPELIGNL
+158 AEPESIGNL
-171 NNNFEDIDLFHR
+171 KNNFADIDL
-183 KRESKS
+183 
-189 GERYKEDQTDENGNF
+189 YKENQTDENGKF

-232 YSSRLMTVERDRAL
+232 YSSRQMTADRDRAL

-312 KQDLDQQRLAE
+312 KQDLDQQRLAQ
-323 IDELKAQHGAKLNE
+323 IDELKAQHGNKVNE
-337 LTREIQLAEKRGYQ
+337 LTREIQIAEKRGYQ

-371 KTDNVFAGIGA
+371 KTDNVFAGIGEDMNA
-382 DLDSPPPPPAPSGA
+382 PPPPSGPVGA
-396 VTTLEDVSKYGL
+396 VTTLEEVSKYGL
-408 ATSVA
+408 ATSIA
-413 RIDRGAGMLILPVG
+413 RIDKSSGMLMLPVG

-442 DQQAMARIKIQNAGK
+442 AQEATARIKVQSSANS
-457 DYSLAY
+457 YSLAY

-475 PGDVIQV
+475 PGDVIQI
-482 VPQTDK
+482 VPQTNK

>member
-1 MNAFAVVLRLFSLF
+1 MNAVAVLLRLFSLF
-15 GLVGLAVF
+15 GLVGLALF

-28 ESYIAQDEAFLKE
+28 ERYIAQDEAFLEE
-41 QVKNGYMVL
+41 QVENGYEVL
-50 ESNKETEWKNIKDK
+50 QSSKETQWKNVKDK
-64 KQAFIDVFD
+64 KQEFMDVFD

-87 TVAVNDLKAAEDKI
+87 TEAANELKAAEDLV
-101 LKQKEYTAKLDAV
+101 LKQKEYTSTLDAV
-114 TREFGQGSFFW
+114 TREFGQGSFIW
-125 NSEDGTWDIVD
+125 NSEAKSWDVTD
-136 PKGTGKPS
+136 PKKSPI
-144 KLLRDL
+144 L
-150 MKTEWNEG
+150 
-158 TLAKAEPELIGNL
+158 KAEPESIGNL
-171 NNNFEDIDLFHR
+171 KNNFADIDL
-183 KRESKS
+183 
-189 GERYKEDQTDENGNF
+189 YKENQTDENGNF

-220 FYKARKDTLSEL
+220 FYKARKDSLSEL
-232 YSSRLMTVERDRAL
+232 YSSRQMTADRDRAL

-290 EKEAFETEVKG
+290 EKEAFETEVMG
-301 LKDLTAQLEKE
+301 LKNLTAQLEKE
-312 KQDLDQQRLAE
+312 KQDLDQQRLAQ
-323 IDELKAQHGAKLNE
+323 IDELKAQHGVKVNE
-337 LTREIQLAEKRGYQ
+337 LTREIQIAEKRGYQ

-361 TGANVAGDAN
+361 TGANVASDAN
-371 KTDNVFAGIGA
+371 KTDNVFAGIGEDA
-382 DLDSPPPPPAPSGA
+382 NSPPPPPGPAGS
-396 VTTLEDVSKYGL
+396 VTTLEEVSKYGL
-408 ATSVA
+408 ATSIA
-413 RIDRGAGMLILPVG
+413 RIDKGSGMLMLPVG
-427 SEKGIA
+427 SEKGIS

-442 DQQAMARIKIQNAGK
+442 AQEATARIKIQSSAKN
-457 DYSLAY
+457 YSLAY

-482 VPQTDK
+482 VPHGDK

>member
-1 MNAFAVVLRLFSLF
+1 MNAVAVLLRLFSLF
-15 GLVGLAVF
+15 GLVGLALF

-28 ESYIAQDEAFLKE
+28 ESYIAQDEAFLEE
-41 QVKNGYMVL
+41 QVENGYEVL
-50 ESNKETEWKNIKDK
+50 QSGKETQWKNVKDK
-64 KQAFIDVFD
+64 KQSFMDVFD

-87 TVAVNDLKAAEDKI
+87 TEAANELKAAEDAV
-101 LKQKEYTAKLDAV
+101 LKKREYTAKLDAV
-114 TREFGQGSFFW
+114 TREFGQGSFIW
-125 NSEDGTWDIVD
+125 NSEAKSWDVAD
-136 PKGTGKPS
+136 PKKSPV
-144 KLLRDL
+144 L
-150 MKTEWNEG
+150 
-158 TLAKAEPELIGNL
+158 KAEPESIGNL
-171 NNNFEDIDLFHR
+171 KNNFADIDL
-183 KRESKS
+183 
-189 GERYKEDQTDENGNF
+189 YKENQTDENGNF

-232 YSSRLMTVERDRAL
+232 YSSRQMTADRDRAL

-312 KQDLDQQRLAE
+312 KQDLDQQRLAQ
-323 IDELKAQHGAKLNE
+323 IDELKAQHGTKVNE
-337 LTREIQLAEKRGYQ
+337 LTREIQIAEKRGYQ

-371 KTDNVFAGIGA
+371 KTDNVFAGIGEDMNA
-382 DLDSPPPPPAPSGA
+382 PPPPSGPVGA
-396 VTTLEDVSKYGL
+396 VSTLEEVSKYGL
-408 ATSVA
+408 ATSIA
-413 RIDRGAGMLILPVG
+413 RIDKSSGMLMLPVG

-442 DQQAMARIKIQNAGK
+442 AQEATARIKVQSSANS
-457 DYSLAY
+457 YSLAY

-475 PGDVIQV
+475 PGDVIQI
-482 VPQTDK
+482 VPQTNK

>member
-1 MNAFAVVLRLFSLF
+1 MNAVAVLLRLFSLF
-15 GLVGLAVF
+15 GLVGLALF

-28 ESYIAQDEAFLKE
+28 ESYIAQDEAFLEE
-41 QVKNGYMVL
+41 QVENGYEVL
-50 ESNKETEWKNIKDK
+50 QSSKETQWKNVKDK
-64 KQAFIDVFD
+64 KQSFMDVFD

-87 TVAVNDLKAAEDKI
+87 TEAANELKAAEDAV
-101 LKQKEYTAKLDAV
+101 LKKREYTAKLEAV
-114 TREFGQGSFFW
+114 TREFGQGSFIW
-125 NSEDGTWDIVD
+125 NSEAKSWDLAD
-136 PKGTGKPS
+136 PKKSPI
-144 KLLRDL
+144 L
-150 MKTEWNEG
+150 
-158 TLAKAEPELIGNL
+158 KAEPESIGNL
-171 NNNFEDIDLFHR
+171 KNNFADIDL
-183 KRESKS
+183 
-189 GERYKEDQTDENGNF
+189 YKENQTDEKGNF

-232 YSSRLMTVERDRAL
+232 YSSRQMTADRDRAL

-312 KQDLDQQRLAE
+312 KQDLDQQRLAQ
-323 IDELKAQHGAKLNE
+323 IDELKAQHGNKVNE
-337 LTREIQLAEKRGYQ
+337 LTREIQIAEKRGYQ

-371 KTDNVFAGIGA
+371 KTDNVFAGIGEDVNA
-382 DLDSPPPPPAPSGA
+382 PPPPPGPVGS
-396 VTTLEDVSKYGL
+396 VSTLEEVSKYGL
-408 ATSVA
+408 ATSIA
-413 RIDRGAGMLILPVG
+413 RIDKSSGMLMLPVG

-433 RGGIWTIYK
+433 QGGIWTIYK
-442 DQQAMARIKIQNAGK
+442 AQEPTARIKVQSSANS
-457 DYSLAY
+457 YSLAY

-475 PGDVIQV
+475 PGDVIQI
-482 VPQTDK
+482 VPQTNK

>member
-1 MNAFAVVLRLFSLF
+1 MNAIAVLLRLFSLF
-15 GLVGLAVF
+15 GLVGLALF

-28 ESYIAQDEAFLKE
+28 ESYIAQDEAFLEE
-41 QVKNGYMVL
+41 QVANGYEIL
-50 ESNKETEWKNIKDK
+50 QSSKETQWKNVRDR
-64 KQAFIDVFD
+64 KQAFMDVFD
-73 ANEPVSSVNDPNPL
+73 ANEPVPSVNDPNPL
-87 TVAVNDLKAAEDKI
+87 TDAANELKAAEDAI
-101 LKQKEYTAKLDAV
+101 LKKKEYTSKYASV
-114 TREFGQGSFFW
+114 TREFGQGSFIW
-125 NSEDGTWDIVD
+125 NNQSKSWDLAD
-136 PKGTGKPS
+136 PKKSPI
-144 KLLRDL
+144 L
-150 MKTEWNEG
+150 
-158 TLAKAEPELIGNL
+158 KAEPEAIGNL
-171 NNNFEDIDLFHR
+171 KNNFADID
-183 KRESKS
+183 S
-189 GERYKEDQTDENGNF
+189 YKEDKTDDNGAL

-232 YSSRLMTVERDRAL
+232 YSSRQMTADRDRAL

-312 KQDLDQQRLAE
+312 KQDLDEQRLAQ
-323 IDELKAQHGAKLNE
+323 IDELKAQHGAKVNE
-337 LTREIQLAEKRGYQ
+337 LTREIQIAEKRGYQ

-371 KTDNVFAGIGA
+371 KTDNVFAGIGEEA
-382 DLDSPPPPPAPSGA
+382 GAPPTLPAGS
-396 VTTLEDVSKYGL
+396 VTTLEEVSKYGL

-413 RIDRGAGMLILPVG
+413 RIDKGSGMLMLPVG
-427 SEKGIA
+427 SEKGIQ

-442 DQQAMARIKIQNAGK
+442 AQEATARIKVQSSAKN
-457 DYSLAY
+457 YSLAY

-475 PGDVIQV
+475 PGDIIQV
-482 VPQTDK
+482 IPEAGK